1 MRTTQGP
8 HEDRISSVPAALGAE
23 PMDEFS
29 EAGTWYWRATAGP
42 PRAHGAAQVRRG
54 WRASCARRGSGE
66 AQLAGLV
73 LEVHGPEKARD
84 GASSASGGK
93 GGGGTPRS
101 RRTAAERRRLRA
113 EEGGGED
120 SEESQARR
128 LQARQPVGPTS
139 SALYSTLQHRRCKV
153 NIGRHLPPCRCR

>member
-1 MRTTQGP
+1 
-8 HEDRISSVPAALGAE
+8 
-23 PMDEFS
+23 MDEFS

-42 PRAHGAAQVRRG
+42 PRAHGAAQVRRS

-93 GGGGTPRS
+93 GGGGLLGLGEQPLRGGACVPRKGEERTQRSPRHGGCRLGS
-101 RRTAAERRRLRA
+101 R
-113 EEGGGED
+113 
-120 SEESQARR
+120 
-128 LQARQPVGPTS
+128 
-139 SALYSTLQHRRCKV
+139 
-153 NIGRHLPPCRCR
+153 